1 MDKRCTRRGDQRIQG
16 SSERWPRKVEIA
28 PLVRGCEASIRT
40 VTMSR
45 TLREGVT
52 LEELGWSEGLA
63 ASVSIPE
70 GTNPAR
76 VASVYSARVDVWTSD
91 GPRLASLRSRALR
104 DEAPEGGIAVGDWV
118 LVRQGAASQEAVVES
133 VLPRRSALLRQAAG
147 ERVEP
152 QAIAANIDR
161 IFIITSAD
169 ADFNE
174 RRLERYLVAAK
185 ASGAESEIV
194 LSKCDGEADVP
205 TSLARARALA
215 AAFATSA
222 RTGLGMSELLRR
234 IPRGQ
239 TVAFVGSSGVGKSA
253 LVNRLLG
260 RDVQREGAVRAYDG
274 RGRHTTTRREMFLL
288 DGGGLVIDTP
298 GMREMKPWLVDDASS
313 LDAFEDVVQL
323 AQGCRYRDCSHG
335 AEPGCAVRETL
346 AKGGLDA
353 ARLDGWRK
361 LMQEQGATSRRPRAR
376 DR

>member
-1 MDKRCTRRGDQRIQG
+1 M
-16 SSERWPRKVEIA
+16 EIA
-28 PLVRGCEASIRT
+28 LLLRGCEALFRDL
-40 VTMSR
+40 TMSR

-63 ASVSIPE
+63 SSVSMPQ
-70 GTNPAR
+70 GTCPAR
-76 VASVYSARVDVWTSD
+76 VASVYSVRVDVWTSD

-118 LVRQGAASQEAVVES
+118 LVRQGGATQEAVVES

-161 IFIITSAD
+161 IFIVTSAD
-169 ADFNE
+169 ADLNE

-185 ASGAESEIV
+185 ASGAEPEIV

-205 TSLARARALA
+205 ASLARVQAMA
-215 AAFATSA
+215 AAIATSA
-222 RTGLGMSELLRR
+222 RTGLGMSELHRR
-234 IPRGQ
+234 ISRGQ

-288 DGGGLVIDTP
+288 EGGGLVIDTP
-298 GMREMKPWLVDDASS
+298 GMREMKPWTLDDGSA
-313 LDAFEDVVQL
+313 LDAFEDVVEL
-323 AQGCRYRDCSHG
+323 AQGCRYRDCCHG
-335 AEPGCAVRETL
+335 GEPGCAVREAL
-346 AKGGLDA
+346 AKEGLDA

-361 LMQEQGATSRRPRAR
+361 LMQEQVATGRRPRAR